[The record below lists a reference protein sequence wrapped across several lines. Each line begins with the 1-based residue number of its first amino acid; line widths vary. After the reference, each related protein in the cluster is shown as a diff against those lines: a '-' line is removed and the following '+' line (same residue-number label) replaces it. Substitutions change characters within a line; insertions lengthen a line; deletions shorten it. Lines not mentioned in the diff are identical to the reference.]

1 MKKIG
6 LILLVLVLII
16 VSFLTKP
23 WTVFVVNKRNA
34 IVNEVD
40 SATNWETLHEVEDS
54 CRAMIANYQ
63 ADVLIYNQYKN
74 SEEKEQRNWA
84 SQAQIRANK
93 TAAQY
98 NEYILKNNYVWKYG
112 IPDDIKSELEYV
124 E

>member
-6 LILLVLVLII
+6 LVLLILVLVV

-23 WTVFVVNKRNA
+23 WSVFVHNKYEGL
-34 IVNEVD
+34 IKEVD

-54 CRAMIANYQ
+54 CRAMMSNYQ
-63 ADVLIYNQYKN
+63 ADALTYQQYCN
-74 SEEKEQRNWA
+74 SEIVEHRSWAEQARM
-84 SQAQIRANK
+84 RANR

-112 IPDDIKSELEYV
+112 IPDDIEHELPYI
-124 E
+124 

>member
-6 LILLVLVLII
+6 LVLLILALVV

-23 WTVFVVNKRNA
+23 WSVFIHNKYEGL
-34 IVNEVD
+34 IKEVD

-54 CRAMIANYQ
+54 CRAMMSNYQ
-63 ADVLIYNQYKN
+63 ADVLTYQQYCN
-74 SEEKEQRNWA
+74 SEMTEHRSWAEQARM
-84 SQAQIRANK
+84 RANR

-112 IPDDIKSELEYV
+112 IPDDIEHELPYI
-124 E
+124 

>member
-6 LILLVLVLII
+6 LVLLVLVLIV

-23 WTVFVVNKRNA
+23 WSVFVHNKCEGL
-34 IVNEVD
+34 IKEVD

-54 CRAMIANYQ
+54 CRAMMSNYQ
-63 ADVLIYNQYKN
+63 ADVLTYQQYCN
-74 SEEKEQRNWA
+74 SETMEHRSWAEQARM
-84 SQAQIRANK
+84 RANR

-112 IPDDIKSELEYV
+112 IPDDIEHELPYI
-124 E
+124 

>member
-6 LILLVLVLII
+6 LILLILVIII

-23 WTVFVVNKRNA
+23 WSVFIHNKYEG
-34 IVNEVD
+34 IIKEVD

-54 CRAMIANYQ
+54 CRAMMSSYQ
-63 ADVLIYNQYKN
+63 ADILIYNQYKN
-74 SEEKEQRNWA
+74 SEDKEQRNWA
-84 SQAQIRANK
+84 SQAQIRANR

-112 IPDDIKSELEYV
+112 VPNDIRSELEYI

>member
-6 LILLVLVLII
+6 LVLLVLVLII

-23 WTVFVVNKRNA
+23 WSVFVHNKYEGL
-34 IVNEVD
+34 IKEVD

-54 CRAMIANYQ
+54 CRAMMSNYQ
-63 ADVLIYNQYKN
+63 ADVLTYQQYCN
-74 SEEKEQRNWA
+74 SETVEHRSWAEQARM
-84 SQAQIRANK
+84 RANR

-112 IPDDIKSELEYV
+112 IPNDIEHELPYI
-124 E
+124 

>member
-1 MKKIG
+1 MKR
-6 LILLVLVLII
+6 LIFVAIIFVACVLWVLE
-16 VSFLTKP
+16 P
-23 WTVFVVNKRNA
+23 WNVFVNNKHDA

-40 SATNWETLHEVEDS
+40 SATNWDVLHEVEDS

-63 ADVLIYNQYKN
+63 ADILIYNQYKN
-74 SEEKEQRNWA
+74 SEDKEQRNWA

-112 IPDDIKSELEYV
+112 IPDDIRSELEYI

>member
-6 LILLVLVLII
+6 LVLLVLVLVI

-23 WTVFVVNKRNA
+23 WSVFVHNKYEGL
-34 IVNEVD
+34 IKEVD

-54 CRAMIANYQ
+54 CRAMMSNYQ
-63 ADVLIYNQYKN
+63 ADVLTYQQYCN
-74 SEEKEQRNWA
+74 SETMEHRSWAEQARM
-84 SQAQIRANK
+84 RANR

-112 IPDDIKSELEYV
+112 IPDDIEHELPYI
-124 E
+124 

>member
-6 LILLVLVLII
+6 LILLVLVLMV

-23 WTVFVVNKRNA
+23 WSVFVHNKYEGL
-34 IVNEVD
+34 IKEVD

-54 CRAMIANYQ
+54 CRAMMSNYQ
-63 ADVLIYNQYKN
+63 ADVLTYQQYCN
-74 SEEKEQRNWA
+74 SETTEHRSWAEQARM
-84 SQAQIRANK
+84 RANR

-112 IPDDIKSELEYV
+112 IPNDIEHELPYI
-124 E
+124 